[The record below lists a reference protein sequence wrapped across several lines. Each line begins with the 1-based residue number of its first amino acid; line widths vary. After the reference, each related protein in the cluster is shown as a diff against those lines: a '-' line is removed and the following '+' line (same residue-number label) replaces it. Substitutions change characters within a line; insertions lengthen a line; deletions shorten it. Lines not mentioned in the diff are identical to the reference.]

1 MAGANDR
8 GNGAGDRPVVR
19 RTSTRS
25 LLSGES
31 KTVAAPGSGSPRPT
45 GTRAPGGR
53 RAPAKKKRFIDYP
66 RARYRGFR
74 RWVPSWRLVTG
85 GVLGMIFVG
94 IGALVAAYATTTIPQ
109 PDQFAQAQTSTVY
122 YADGKTVMGTFATQ
136 KRIIVDYSTLPDW
149 VGKAVV
155 ASEDSSFY
163 TNRGIDPKG
172 IVRAFVNNLRGGP
185 QQGASTI
192 TQQYAKQYYTVH
204 AQNYLGKLKQ
214 AILAIKLD
222 RAQNKDEILGRYLNT
237 IYFGR
242 GAYGIQAAAQ
252 AYFGVDAKDMTVSE
266 AAMLAGIIPAPSIW
280 DPAVDLPQATARWN
294 RTLDRMVSGGWLT
307 AAERATQTFPPVIE
321 YKTSETYKGPTGY
334 LLQMVKNELTTKG
347 GLTEDQLNTAGLNI
361 VTTIDANAEK
371 DAIAAVDALPP
382 GKDPHTMIALVS
394 IDPSNGAIR
403 ALYGGADYLARA
415 RNAVTQDAAQ
425 AGSTFKP
432 FTLITALEQG
442 IPLTT
447 TFNGRSP
454 QNVPGFGKVPN
465 FANEQ
470 FGNIDLVKATA
481 HSVNTVYAQLNVKV
495 GPDNTAKTA
504 EAAGITTKVGT
515 NPANVLG
522 TDTVHPLDLAS
533 AYATIAS
540 GGYRTTPHIVDTAT
554 FISDG
559 TVAYKGGSAPKKVF
573 DAGVIADTTYAMEQ
587 VVQNGTASG
596 SVKRLGFP
604 VAGKTGTTDKNV
616 SGWFVGFTAGPT
628 DPAANKLQ
636 LSTAVAMYQVGDDG
650 SEQSITGWGGVKEV
664 TGGTWPAFVWS
675 KFMGAVM
682 TGKAAVAFPPRA
694 NVGTPAPTQAS
705 TATSVPTPTSAP
717 TTAAP
722 TSATVPT
729 GLVGKLRADAE
740 AAVLAAGLQ
749 PSTTEKSDPT
759 IPVGTVLSAS
769 PAAGTVLPRGS
780 TVSLVVSSGPAPKP
794 TSTSVPTAPA
804 TTAAKKLVTLPT
816 TAP

>member
-1 MAGANDR
+1 MTGANDR

-25 LLSGES
+25 LTSGGS
-31 KTVAAPGSGSPRPT
+31 GTAAAPGSGSPRPST
-45 GTRAPGGR
+45 GGAPRGR
-53 RAPAKKKRFIDYP
+53 RGPATKKRFIDYP
-66 RARYRGFR
+66 RSRYRGFR
-74 RWVPSWRLVTG
+74 RWVPSWRLVTAG
-85 GVLGMIFVG
+85 ILGAVFIG
-94 IGALVAAYATTTIPQ
+94 LGALIAAYATTTIPK

-136 KRIIVDYSTLPDW
+136 KRVIVDYASLPAW

-172 IVRAFVNNLRGGP
+172 IARAFVNNLRGGP

-204 AQNYLGKLKQ
+204 AQTYIGKLKQ
-214 AILAIKLD
+214 ALLAIKLD

-242 GAYGIQAAAQ
+242 GTYGIQAAAQ
-252 AYFGVDAKDMTVSE
+252 AYFGVDAKNLTVSE
-266 AAMLAGIIPAPSIW
+266 AALLAGIIPSPSNW
-280 DPAVDLPQATARWN
+280 DPGVDLTQATARWN
-294 RTLDRMVSGGWLT
+294 RTLDRMVAGGWLS
-307 AAERATQTFPPVIE
+307 AADRATQTFPPVIK
-321 YKTSETYKGPTGY
+321 YQTSETYQGPTGY
-334 LLQMVKNELTTKG
+334 LLQMVKSELTTKG

-361 VTTIDANAEK
+361 VTTIDQPMEN
-371 DAIAAVDALPP
+371 AAVAAVNALPA
-382 GKDPHTMIALVS
+382 GKNPHTMVALVS
-394 IDPSNGAIR
+394 IDPSTGAIR

-432 FTLITALEQG
+432 FTLITALGQG

-465 FANEQ
+465 FGNEQ

-481 HSVNTVYAQLNVKV
+481 DSVNTVYAQLNVKV
-495 GPDNTAKTA
+495 GPDKTAATAK
-504 EAAGITTKVGT
+504 AAGITTTVGT

-522 TDTVHPLDLAS
+522 TDTVHPLDMAS
-533 AYATIAS
+533 AYGTIAS

-554 FISDG
+554 FITDG
-559 TVAYKGGSAPKKVF
+559 SVAYKGASAPTKVF
-573 DAGVIADTTYAMEQ
+573 DAPVIADATYAMQQ
-587 VVQNGTASG
+587 VVQSGTASG
-596 SVKRLGFP
+596 YVKRLGFP

-628 DPAANKLQ
+628 DAATNKLQ
-636 LSTAVAMYQVGDDG
+636 LSTAVAMYQVADDG

-664 TGGTWPAFVWS
+664 TGGTWPTFVWA

-682 TGKAAVAFPPRA
+682 AGKTAVAFPPRA
-694 NVGTPAPTQAS
+694 NVGTPAPTVA
-705 TATSVPTPTSAP
+705 ATSTTAPTPTSTP

-722 TSATVPT
+722 TTATVPA
-729 GLVGKLRADAE
+729 GLVGMLRADAE

-749 PSTTEKSDPT
+749 PATTEKSDPT
-759 IPVGTVLSAS
+759 IPAGTVLSAS

-794 TSTSVPTAPA
+794 GPTSSP
-804 TTAAKKLVTLPT
+804 TAAKAGQANPLSTP
-816 TAP
+816 